1 MLKVNKVARMVMI
14 EGQGG
19 IGDKHVQCGQGG
31 KGGNGG

>member
-1 MLKVNKVARMVMI
+1 MLTLNKVARMVTI

-19 IGDKHVQCGQGG
+19 IGEKSVQCGQGG

>member
-1 MLKVNKVARMVMI
+1 VLKVNKVARMVTI